1 MSEQKLEDVV
11 IAVDVSRSM
20 FRRDF
25 APSRLEA
32 VKQAIKN
39 FIAQKHQIDNRDRI
53 AIITFSS
60 NGKIVSE
67 FTNEMD
73 ESVANLEPIKA
84 SGTTGLG
91 EGLAVAIQLLVKEI
105 QLLGEKV
112 FRIILISDGK
122 PWASTIDPFKMA
134 NLASRLRI
142 YIDTIGISELG
153 VAYEESI
160 LEKIAVETKGEY
172 SRVFEAQSLSEVL
185 ATLATKKEIS
195 YSEQQRRGAVTDST
209 VLSIIAGELFR
220 PAEASEDQTELINL
234 IMGKEKTKCIICY
247 QYDCQ
252 TCHGPFFSCGRFC
265 SNCKAPMHL
274 HCASD
279 WAQNSPPEN
288 NPTIFR
294 CPRCYFLLKVPES
307 VQLVQKAAS
316 RQHHHQ
322 LAMEA
327 ETTRFALITKETDEI
342 ASAVC
347 PICHMIFDFTTD
359 PRAYLCTNCGTYY
372 HAKCLEDWL
381 AKGEG
386 ACRMCGK
393 RIEM

>member
-1 MSEQKLEDVV
+1 MVEERLEDIV
-11 IAVDVSRSM
+11 ICMDVSRSM

-32 VKQAIKN
+32 VKRAIEE
-39 FIAQKHQIDNRDRI
+39 FINRKSQIDNRDRV
-53 AIITFSS
+53 AVVAFSS
-60 NGKIVSE
+60 KGNIISE
-67 FTNEMD
+67 LTNEPGVL
-73 ESVANLEPIKA
+73 ESGLEPIKA
-84 SGTTGLG
+84 GGTTGVG

-105 QLLGEKV
+105 QLLGQKN
-112 FRIILISDGK
+112 FRIIVISDGK
-122 PWASTIDPFKMA
+122 PWGSTIDPFKMA
-134 NLASRLRI
+134 NLASRMRI

-160 LEKIAVETKGEY
+160 LEKLAVSTKGEY
-172 SRVFEAQSLSEVL
+172 SRVFEAESLTEVM
-185 ATLATKKEIS
+185 ASLATKKEIS
-195 YSEQQRRGAVTDST
+195 YSEAQKKAITDAT
-209 VLSIIAGELFR
+209 VLNIIAGELFR

-247 QYDCQ
+247 QSNCP

-279 WAQNSPPEN
+279 WAENSPPEN

-294 CPRCYFLLKVPES
+294 CPRCFFLLKVPES
-307 VQLVQKAAS
+307 VQLVKKVHG
-316 RQHHHQ
+316 RHGYD
-322 LAMEA
+322 LPMEA
-327 ETTRFALITKETDEI
+327 DSARFALITRETDEI
-342 ASAVC
+342 AAAVC
-347 PICHMIFDFTTD
+347 PICHMIFDFTTE

-386 ACRMCGK
+386 ACRVCGK

>member
-1 MSEQKLEDVV
+1 MSEERLEDVV
-11 IAVDVSRSM
+11 ICMDISRSM

-32 VKQAIKN
+32 VKKGIQE
-39 FIAQKHQIDNRDRI
+39 FIRRKHEIDNRDRI
-53 AIITFSS
+53 ALIAFSS
-60 NGKIVSE
+60 KANVLAE
-67 FTNEMD
+67 LTNEPD
-73 ESVANLEPIKA
+73 ILISSLEPVKA
-84 SGTTGLG
+84 GGTTGIG

-105 QLLGEKV
+105 QIIGEKT

-122 PWASTIDPFKMA
+122 PWGSTIDPFKMA
-134 NLASRLRI
+134 KLASRMKI
-142 YIDTIGISELG
+142 YIDSVGISELG

-160 LEKIAVETKGEY
+160 LEKISVDTKGEY
-172 SRVFEAQSLSEVL
+172 SRVFETPSLLEILSSL
-185 ATLATKKEIS
+185 ASKKEIS
-195 YSEQQRRGAVTDST
+195 YTEAQKKSITDAT
-209 VLSIIAGELFR
+209 VLSIIAGDLFR

-247 QYDCQ
+247 QYNCP
-252 TCHGPFFSCGRFC
+252 TCHGPFFSCGRYC

-279 WAQNSPPEN
+279 WAENSPPEN

-294 CPRCYFLLKVPES
+294 CPRCYFLLKVPETIQRVKKVHS
-307 VQLVQKAAS
+307 KHAYS
-316 RQHHHQ
+316 IP
-322 LAMEA
+322 MDA
-327 ETTRFALITKETDEI
+327 ESARFALITKETEEI

-347 PICHMIFDFTTD
+347 PICHMIFDFATD

-386 ACRMCGK
+386 ACRVCGK

>member
-1 MSEQKLEDVV
+1 MTEERLEDIV
-11 IAVDVSRSM
+11 ICMDISRSM

-25 APSRLEA
+25 APSRLDA
-32 VKQAIKN
+32 VKKAVEGFIQRKN
-39 FIAQKHQIDNRDRI
+39 QVDNRDRV
-53 AIITFSS
+53 ALVTFSS
-60 NGKIVSE
+60 KGNVVSE
-67 FTNEMD
+67 LTNEPD
-73 ESVANLEPIKA
+73 AILPTLEPIKA
-84 SGTTGLG
+84 FGNTGIG

-105 QLLGEKV
+105 QLLGQKV

-122 PWASTIDPFKMA
+122 PWNSTIDPFKMTT
-134 NLASRLRI
+134 LAKRMKI

-160 LEKIAVETKGEY
+160 LEKVAVETKGEY
-172 SRVFEAQSLSEVL
+172 SRVFEAQSLYEVL
-185 ATLATKKEIS
+185 SSLAKKKEIS
-195 YSEQQRRGAVTDST
+195 YTESQKKAITDAT
-209 VLSIIAGELFR
+209 VLSIIAGDLFR
-220 PAEASEDQTELINL
+220 PAEASEDQSELVGI
-234 IMGKEKTKCIICY
+234 IMGRERKKCIICY
-247 QYDCQ
+247 QYDCP

-279 WAQNSPPEN
+279 WAENSPPEK

-307 VQLVQKAAS
+307 VQVLKKARPA
-316 RQHHHQ
+316 HGGYD
-322 LAMEA
+322 LPMEQ
-327 ETTRFALITKETDEI
+327 ETTRFALITKETEDL

-347 PICHMIFDFTTD
+347 PICHMIFDFSED

-386 ACRMCGK
+386 ACRVCGK